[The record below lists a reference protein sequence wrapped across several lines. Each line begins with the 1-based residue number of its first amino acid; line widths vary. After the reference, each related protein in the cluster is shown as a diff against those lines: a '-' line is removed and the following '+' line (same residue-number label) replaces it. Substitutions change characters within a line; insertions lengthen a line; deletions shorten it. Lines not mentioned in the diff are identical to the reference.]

1 MASLTPTQ
9 AAATAYIHKSLAD
22 HGSGE
27 LSEVQLIR
35 SKILGVQIR
44 LSRQETGRTLEDC
57 ASKLQVS
64 EEQFSAWE
72 YGNEVPSV
80 PKLELLARYL
90 DVPVSQFWQENASDS
105 TLKPGTEHDEF
116 VALRQRLVGGLLRA
130 ARQAK
135 QLTVEQL
142 GDLVPLDVALIR
154 QYEYGE
160 RRIPVDQLSVL
171 ARVLDRDLNFFLED
185 DEVYVAALQA
195 PASTQV
201 DQDLPEVLRQYS
213 TDDKTLG
220 LVKLAVAFSHI
231 RSEELDQIA
240 HALLAI
246 SKAKAASNGA

>member
-9 AAATAYIHKSLAD
+9 AAATAYIHESLSD

-27 LSEVQLIR
+27 FSEVQLIR

-57 ASKLQVS
+57 ASNLQVS

-72 YGNEVPSV
+72 YGDEVPSL
-80 PKLELLARYL
+80 PQLELIASYL
-90 DVPVSQFWQENASDS
+90 DVPVSQFWQENASDK

-130 ARQAK
+130 ARQAE

-142 GDLVPLDVALIR
+142 GDLVSLDVALIR

-160 RRIPVDQLSVL
+160 RLIPVDQLSAL
-171 ARVLDRDLNFFLED
+171 AKVLDRDLNFFLED
-185 DEVYVAALQA
+185 DEVHVAELKTQ
-195 PASTQV
+195 ASTQV

-220 LVKLAVAFSHI
+220 LIKLAVAFSHI
-231 RSEELDQIA
+231 PSEELHKIA

-246 SKAKAASNGA
+246 SEAKAASNGA